1 MTTKLCSSLNN
12 LSFLQELGDE
22 SCQQKSITL
31 LQAMIIVGI
40 DSNENMTSTSTAT
53 DTKDYTQTSQEASIV
68 QQ

>member
-12 LSFLQELGDE
+12 LSFLQEHGE

-31 LQAMIIVGI
+31 LQAKIIVGI